1 MRYRKIA
8 AISPFIPPPPSIL
21 VVVVHFCVC
30 MLQEFV
36 TSLFFVLEGKR
47 LERTFERSDRLM
59 LLCAPFEKKD
69 YVGVDTDTRY
79 FSFIF
84 VCVTVTGSAFL

>member
-1 MRYRKIA
+1 
-8 AISPFIPPPPSIL
+8 
-21 VVVVHFCVC
+21 

-69 YVGVDTDTRY
+69 YVGVDTDTR
-79 FSFIF
+79 S
-84 VCVTVTGSAFL
+84 VFLVSGCAAAAAAVIPFE